1 MKKIF
6 IIFFF
11 IFFPQAIFAQTGY
24 FVALREIISNFDSVI
39 EVRKD
44 STVAVTETIKVFASN
59 KKIQHGIYRDFPTKY
74 RDASGIQHSVR
85 FEVVSVKLDGSQEQ
99 YEILGLS
106 NGKRV
111 RIGNPNEYVSIG
123 WHSYE
128 ISYVTDNQLGFF
140 DDHDELY
147 WNVTGNSWEFPIE
160 KATAKVV
167 FPTSVFPPSSS
178 SFDGYTG
185 KFGAKE
191 KYYTARLLDSS
202 TLYYETT
209 QALAPQ
215 EGLTIVVGWP
225 KGFVHEPTQVEKAR
239 NFFIDNF
246 GLFAGIFGIFLGFLY
261 YLLAWSYLGKD
272 PKKGIIIPQYEPP
285 MGMSPAEIRYL
296 VKYNYDN
303 KVFSSAILQLA
314 VKGFVTIKE
323 NKKIFGKELT
333 VTKTSNDN
341 SASEEEKLLLSNLFL
356 EKQSIVL
363 GDKYHAEVQ
372 STSNELKKYLKGS
385 MGSFFEKNLRVWF
398 LGLFILIGS
407 LLIYLLSNSYMGMLP
422 LYIMWFIIFY
432 LGIVFFSLVKNAFSS
447 SAPGVI
453 GIQIFVIIFYIFIFI
468 VISRNIFKDMFIFLP
483 ENVPWN
489 FYVFFVF
496 PIGLSILFYF
506 LLRRP
511 TTEGR
516 RILDH
521 IEGFKWFLE
530 VTEKDR
536 MNFHNPPEKTP
547 ELFEKYLAYAL
558 ALGVEHKWSE
568 QFSKIFGNLEREGR
582 PYQPLWYSGVAFH
595 AANMASFGGDFG
607 KSLNHAISASS
618 TRPGSSSGFGGGGSS
633 GGGGGGGGGGGW

>member
-6 IIFFF
+6 ITFLFFF
-11 IFFPQAIFAQTGY
+11 IFFSQAIFAQTEY
-24 FVALREIISNFDSVI
+24 SVALREIISNFDSVI

-59 KKIQHGIYRDFPTKY
+59 KKIQHGIFRDFPTKY
-74 RDASGIQHSVR
+74 KDASGYEHSVR
-85 FEVVSVKLDGSQEQ
+85 FEVVSVKLDGELVQ
-99 YEILGLS
+99 YKILGFS

-147 WNVTGNSWEFPIE
+147 WNVTGNGWEFPIE
-160 KATAKVV
+160 KATARVV
-167 FPTSVFPPSSS
+167 FSTSVFPPSSS

-185 KFGAKE
+185 KFGSKE
-191 KYYTARLLDSS
+191 KHYTARLLDSS

-225 KGFVHEPTQVEKAR
+225 KGYVTPPSKITLAAQW
-239 NFFIDNF
+239 FFDN
-246 GLFAGIFGIFLGFLY
+246 LWIFIVSIIFLAALWY
-261 YLLAWSYLGKD
+261 YLYVWNTFGRD
-272 PKKGIIIPQYEPP
+272 PKKGAIIPQYEPP
-285 MGMSPAEIRYL
+285 LGFSPASLNYVRSYGANSYTNIAASILDLAVNGYIKIEEDKSFFKKFYHLKKIDNPKVQLNEEQAKFYDLLFSGGSEIEIGK
-296 VKYNYDN
+296 KYNPQFA
-303 KVFSSAILQLA
+303 KILL
-314 VKGFVTIKE
+314 E
-323 NKKIFGKELT
+323 M
-333 VTKTSNDN
+333 TKYYK
-341 SASEEEKLLLSNLFL
+341 EKLGGYFT
-356 EKQSIVL
+356 
-363 GDKYHAEVQ
+363 Y
-372 STSNELKKYLKGS
+372 
-385 MGSFFEKNLRVWF
+385 NLRYW
-398 LGLFILIGS
+398 LPGEIIMSIAQIYILMFGPD
-407 LLIYLLSNSYMGMLP
+407 SNILRFG
-422 LYIMWFIIFY
+422 I
-432 LGIVFFSLVKNAFSS
+432 LGILVAV
-447 SAPGVI
+447 PV
-453 GIQIFVIIFYIFIFI
+453 
-468 VISRNIFKDMFIFLP
+468 IFLA
-483 ENVPWN
+483 
-489 FYVFFVF
+489 
-496 PIGLSILFYF
+496 

-511 TTEGR
+511 SVEGR
-516 RILDH
+516 KLMDE

-568 QFSKIFGNLEREGR
+568 QFAGIFENLEREGR
-582 PYQPLWYSGVAFH
+582 PYQPLWYSGAAFH
-595 AANMASFGGDFG
+595 AATIASFGGDFG
-607 KSLNHAISASS
+607 KSLNHAVSASL